1 VLEDAGYRVVAA
13 AAGDAAVELISRP
26 GESIDLM
33 ITDVV
38 MPRMTGPELARR
50 VSASLGRVPV
60 LYMSGYTEGAI
71 LESSDLPRESS
82 FLSKP
87 FSRDELLVKVRDLLD
102 VAGGNG
108 S

>member
-1 VLEDAGYRVVAA
+1 
-13 AAGDAAVELISRP
+13 
-26 GESIDLM
+26 
-33 ITDVV
+33 
-38 MPRMTGPELARR
+38 MTGPELARR
-50 VSASLGRVPV
+50 VSARLGGVPV

-87 FSRDELLVKVRDLLD
+87 FSPDDLLVKVRDLLD